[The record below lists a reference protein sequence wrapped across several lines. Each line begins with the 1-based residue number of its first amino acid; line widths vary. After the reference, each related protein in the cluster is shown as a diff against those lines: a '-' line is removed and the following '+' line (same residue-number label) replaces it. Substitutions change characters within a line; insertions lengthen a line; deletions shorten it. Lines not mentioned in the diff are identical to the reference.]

1 LTLTHASR
9 SNGDRMADPAL
20 GPPDR
25 LTVPTVVTDR
35 LILRAWR
42 PDDLDPYAHWNA
54 DPEMMRYLS
63 PIDRAGTFD
72 MIAYLVGH
80 WLLRGY
86 GMWAVEDRQT
96 GEWMGRAGLYEELGW
111 PGTEMAWSIRRDRW
125 GQGYATEAGSAVMWF
140 GFEVLRLDRIIS
152 LTVPDNKAS
161 IRVATKL
168 GADMEKTIKMRGRDY
183 LQFAIDRQTWTR
195 RRG

>member
-1 LTLTHASR
+1 
-9 SNGDRMADPAL
+9 
-20 GPPDR
+20 
-25 LTVPTVVTDR
+25 
-35 LILRAWR
+35 
-42 PDDLDPYAHWNA
+42 
-54 DPEMMRYLS
+54 
-63 PIDRAGTFD
+63 
-72 MIAYLVGH
+72 
-80 WLLRGY
+80 
-86 GMWAVEDRQT
+86 
-96 GEWMGRAGLYEELGW
+96 
-111 PGTEMAWSIRRDRW
+111 
-125 GQGYATEAGSAVMWF
+125 MWF